1 MPEYFHNSTYRST
14 FVKKMEYNIKKEQ
27 AVEMCQS
34 FVSVVTGKCIE
45 RAAGQGERVEVSVIQ
60 PHLVELS
67 RRISIHF
74 TKDGD
79 ANINI
84 APLKKDSSGGN
95 NLWQFIE
102 EYLPDYY
109 HRDDV
114 LHLDIY
120 SRYIDNE
127 EVDESDLQWIYQDFG
142 SDKKKVEE
150 EIDRLEKQFAYE
162 ALMNWLESHE
172 PDSWK

>member
-1 MPEYFHNSTYRST
+1 MR
-14 FVKKMEYNIKKEQ
+14 KKMEYNIKKEQ

-45 RAAGQGERVEVSVIQ
+45 RAAEQGERVEVSVIQ
-60 PHLVELS
+60 PHLEELS
-67 RRISIHF
+67 RRISIRF

-84 APLKKDSSGGN
+84 APLKMDYTKS

-109 HRDDV
+109 HRDEV
-114 LHLDIY
+114 LRSDILCRYLDKE
-120 SRYIDNE
+120 D
-127 EVDESDLQWIYQDFG
+127 VDESDLQWIFQEFG
-142 SDKKKVEE
+142 SDKTKVQDALE
-150 EIDRLEKQFAYE
+150 RLDMELAYE
-162 ALMNWLESHE
+162 ALLNWLESHE
-172 PDSWK
+172 PDSWQ

>member
-1 MPEYFHNSTYRST
+1 
-14 FVKKMEYNIKKEQ
+14 MEYNIKKEQ

-45 RAAGQGERVEVSVIQ
+45 RAAEEGERVEVSVIQ
-60 PHLVELS
+60 PHIAELS
-67 RRISIHF
+67 RRISIRF

-84 APLKKDSSGGN
+84 APLQKNSGSKN

-114 LHLDIY
+114 LHQDIY
-120 SRYIDNE
+120 TRYIENE
-127 EVDESDLQWIYQDFG
+127 EVDENDLQWIYQDFG
-142 SDKKKVEE
+142 SDMKKVKEE
-150 EIDRLEKQFAYE
+150 ADRLEKQFAYE
-162 ALMNWLESHE
+162 ALTNWLESHE
-172 PDSWK
+172 PNSW

>member
-1 MPEYFHNSTYRST
+1 MPEYFNNSPCRST
-14 FVKKMEYNIKKEQ
+14 FAEKMEYNIKKEQ
-27 AVEMCQS
+27 AVDMCQS

-45 RAAGQGERVEVSVIQ
+45 RAAEQGERVEVSVIQ
-60 PHLVELS
+60 PHLTELS
-67 RRISIHF
+67 RHISIQF

-79 ANINI
+79 ASINV
-84 APLKKDSSGGN
+84 APLKKNFSSG
-95 NLWQFIE
+95 NLQQFIE

-142 SDKKKVEE
+142 SDKKKIEE
-150 EIDRLEKQFAYE
+150 EIDRLEMQFAYE
-162 ALMNWLESHE
+162 ALLNWLESHE
-172 PDSWK
+172 PNSWK

>member
-1 MPEYFHNSTYRST
+1 MPEFFDNSPCRST
-14 FVKKMEYNIKKEQ
+14 FAEKMEYNIKKEQ

-34 FVSVVTGKCIE
+34 FVSVIIGKSFE
-45 RAAGQGERVEVSVIQ
+45 RAAEQGERVEISIIQ
-60 PHLVELS
+60 PHQAELS
-67 RRISIHF
+67 RRISIQF

-79 ANINI
+79 ANTNI
-84 APLKKDSSGGN
+84 YPLKKEYTSE
-95 NLWQFIE
+95 NLWKFIE

-114 LHLDIY
+114 LHWDIY

-127 EVDESDLQWIYQDFG
+127 EVDGSDLQWIYQDFG

-172 PDSWK
+172 PDSW

>member
-1 MPEYFHNSTYRST
+1 MPENFSNSTCRST
-14 FVKKMEYNIKKEQ
+14 FVEKMEYNIKKEQ

-45 RAAGQGERVEVSVIQ
+45 RAAGHGERVEVSVIQ

-67 RRISIHF
+67 RRISIRF

-84 APLKKDSSGGN
+84 APLKKNSSSRN

-142 SDKKKVEE
+142 SDKEKVEE

>member
-1 MPEYFHNSTYRST
+1 MPEYFLYRLCRSI
-14 FVKKMEYNIKKEQ
+14 FAEKMEYNIKKEQ

-34 FVSVVTGKCIE
+34 FVSVVTGKCME
-45 RAAGQGERVEVSVIQ
+45 KAAEQGERVEVSVIQ
-60 PHLVELS
+60 PHLAELS
-67 RRISIHF
+67 RRISIQF
-74 TKDGD
+74 AKDGD

-84 APLKKDSSGGN
+84 GPLKKDSRSGS
-95 NLWQFIE
+95 NLQQFIE

-120 SRYIDNE
+120 SRFIDNE
-127 EVDESDLQWIYQDFG
+127 EVNEDDLQWIYQDFG

-150 EIDRLEKQFAYE
+150 EIDRLEMQFAYE

-172 PDSWK
+172 PESW

>member
-1 MPEYFHNSTYRST
+1 MPDCLQTRIDRST
-14 FVKKMEYNIKKEQ
+14 FAEKMEYNIKKEQ
-27 AVEMCQS
+27 AVEMCQI

-45 RAAGQGERVEVSVIQ
+45 RAAEQGERVEVSVIH
-60 PHLVELS
+60 PHLAELS
-67 RRISIHF
+67 RRISIRF
-74 TKDGD
+74 TKASD
-79 ANINI
+79 ANII
-84 APLKKDSSGGN
+84 IDPLRSDSNSRS
-95 NLWQFIE
+95 NLQQFIE

-114 LHLDIY
+114 LHWDIY
-120 SRYIDNE
+120 SRFIDNE

-142 SDKKKVEE
+142 SDKNKVEE
-150 EIDRLEKQFAYE
+150 EKERLEIKFAYE

>member
-1 MPEYFHNSTYRST
+1 MPDFFDNSPCRST
-14 FVKKMEYNIKKEQ
+14 FAEKMEYNIKKEQ

-34 FVSVVTGKCIE
+34 FISVVTGKCIE
-45 RAAGQGERVEVSVIQ
+45 RAAEQGERVEVSVIQ
-60 PHLVELS
+60 PHLVDLS
-67 RRISIHF
+67 RHISIRF

-84 APLKKDSSGGN
+84 APLKKESSSGS

-114 LHLDIY
+114 LRSDILC
-120 SRYIDNE
+120 RYLDNE
-127 EVDESDLQWIYQDFG
+127 DVDESDLQWIYQEYG
-142 SDKKKVEE
+142 SDKTKVQDALE
-150 EIDRLEKQFAYE
+150 RLDMELAHE
-162 ALMNWLESHE
+162 ALLNWLESHE

>member
-1 MPEYFHNSTYRST
+1 MPDFFDNSPCRSI
-14 FVKKMEYNIKKEQ
+14 FAEKMEYNIKKEQ

-45 RAAGQGERVEVSVIQ
+45 RAAEQGERVEVSVIQ
-60 PHLVELS
+60 PHLAELS
-67 RRISIHF
+67 RRISIRF

-79 ANINI
+79 ANINV
-84 APLKKDSSGGN
+84 APLMKDSNSGS
-95 NLWQFIE
+95 NLQQFIE

-127 EVDESDLQWIYQDFG
+127 EMDENDLQWIYQDFG
-142 SDKKKVEE
+142 SDKKKVKE
-150 EIDRLEKQFAYE
+150 EIDRLEMRFAYD

>member
-1 MPEYFHNSTYRST
+1 MPVFFDFSSCRST
-14 FVKKMEYNIKKEQ
+14 FAEKMEYNIKKEQ

-45 RAAGQGERVEVSVIQ
+45 RAAEQGERVEVSVIQ
-60 PHLVELS
+60 PHLAELS
-67 RRISIHF
+67 RRISIRF

-79 ANINI
+79 ANINV
-84 APLKKDSSGGN
+84 APLMKDSNSGS
-95 NLWQFIE
+95 NLQQFIE

-127 EVDESDLQWIYQDFG
+127 EMDENDLQWIYQDFG
-142 SDKKKVEE
+142 SDKKKVKE
-150 EIDRLEKQFAYE
+150 EIDRLEMRFAYE

>member
-1 MPEYFHNSTYRST
+1 MPENFNNSTCRST
-14 FVKKMEYNIKKEQ
+14 FAEKMEYNIKKEQ

-45 RAAGQGERVEVSVIQ
+45 RAAEQGERVEVSN
-60 PHLVELS
+60 
-67 RRISIHF
+67 IS
-74 TKDGD
+74 
-79 ANINI
+79 
-84 APLKKDSSGGN
+84 PLKKDTSCGS
-95 NLWQFIE
+95 NLQQFIE

-120 SRYIDNE
+120 TRFIDNE

-172 PDSWK
+172 PDSW

>member
-1 MPEYFHNSTYRST
+1 
-14 FVKKMEYNIKKEQ
+14 MEYKIKKEQ

-45 RAAGQGERVEVSVIQ
+45 RAAEQGERVEVSVIQ
-60 PHLVELS
+60 PHIADLS
-67 RRISIHF
+67 RRISIGF

-84 APLKKDSSGGN
+84 APLKKKSNNEN

-102 EYLPDYY
+102 EFLPDYY

-114 LHLDIY
+114 LRSDILC
-120 SRYIDNE
+120 RYIDNE
-127 EVDESDLQWIYQDFG
+127 EVDECDLQWIYHEFG
-142 SDKKKVEE
+142 SDKRKVQDALKHLDME
-150 EIDRLEKQFAYE
+150 LAYE
-162 ALMNWLESHE
+162 ALINWLEDHE
-172 PDSWK
+172 PESW

>member
-1 MPEYFHNSTYRST
+1 MPENFCKSTCRST
-14 FVKKMEYNIKKEQ
+14 FAEKMEYNIKKEQ

-34 FVSVVTGKCIE
+34 FISVVTGKCIE
-45 RAAGQGERVEVSVIQ
+45 RAAEQGERVEVSVIQ
-60 PHLVELS
+60 PHLVDLS
-67 RRISIHF
+67 RHISIRF

-84 APLKKDSSGGN
+84 APLKKESSSGS

-114 LHLDIY
+114 LHSDIY

-142 SDKKKVEE
+142 SDKKKIEE
-150 EIDRLEKQFAYE
+150 ELDRLEKQFAYE
-162 ALMNWLESHE
+162 ALMNWLENHE
-172 PDSWK
+172 PNSW

>member
-1 MPEYFHNSTYRST
+1 MPEYFCNSTCRST
-14 FVKKMEYNIKKEQ
+14 FVEKMEYNIKKEQ

-34 FVSVVTGKCIE
+34 FVSVVTGKSIE

-67 RRISIHF
+67 RRISIRF

-142 SDKKKVEE
+142 SDKEKVEE

>member
-1 MPEYFHNSTYRST
+1 MPEIFVNSPCRST
-14 FVKKMEYNIKKEQ
+14 FVEKMEYNIKKEQ

-45 RAAGQGERVEVSVIQ
+45 RAAEQGERVEVSLIQ
-60 PHLVELS
+60 PHLTELS
-67 RRISIHF
+67 RRITIQF

-84 APLKKDSSGGN
+84 IPLKKVLSSGN
-95 NLWQFIE
+95 NLWLFIE

-114 LHLDIY
+114 LHLNIY

-150 EIDRLEKQFAYE
+150 EIDRLEKKFAYE

-172 PDSWK
+172 HDKW

>member
-1 MPEYFHNSTYRST
+1 
-14 FVKKMEYNIKKEQ
+14 MEYNIKKEQ
-27 AVEMCQS
+27 SVEMCQS

-45 RAAGQGERVEVSVIQ
+45 RAAEQGERVEVSVNQ
-60 PHLVELS
+60 PHLAELS
-67 RRISIHF
+67 HRISIQF

-84 APLKKDSSGGN
+84 TPLKRKSSSGN
-95 NLWQFIE
+95 HLWQFIE

-172 PDSWK
+172 PDS

>member
-1 MPEYFHNSTYRST
+1 MPDFFDNSPCRST
-14 FVKKMEYNIKKEQ
+14 FAEKMKYNIKKEQ

-45 RAAGQGERVEVSVIQ
+45 RVAEQGERVEVSVIQ
-60 PHLVELS
+60 PHLAELS
-67 RRISIHF
+67 RHISIQF

-79 ANINI
+79 ANINV
-84 APLKKDSSGGN
+84 APFKKDFTSG
-95 NLWQFIE
+95 NLWHFIE

-120 SRYIDNE
+120 TRYIDNE

-150 EIDRLEKQFAYE
+150 EIDRMEKQFAYE

-172 PDSWK
+172 PNSW

>member
-1 MPEYFHNSTYRST
+1 MPGNFCNSTCRSI
-14 FVKKMEYNIKKEQ
+14 FAEKMEYNIKKEQ

-45 RAAGQGERVEVSVIQ
+45 KAAEQGERVDVSVIQ
-60 PHLVELS
+60 PHLAELS
-67 RRISIHF
+67 RHISIRF

-84 APLKKDSSGGN
+84 APLKKDSSSGN
-95 NLWQFIE
+95 NLWQFLE

-120 SRYIDNE
+120 CITQMIPNSILSAQYLMKHYYFYQIKKSFSRSIIC
-127 EVDESDLQWIYQDFG
+127 LQ
-142 SDKKKVEE
+142 
-150 EIDRLEKQFAYE
+150 
-162 ALMNWLESHE
+162 
-172 PDSWK
+172 

>member
-1 MPEYFHNSTYRST
+1 MPEYFYNSPCRST
-14 FVKKMEYNIKKEQ
+14 FAEKMEYNIKKEQ

-45 RAAGQGERVEVSVIQ
+45 RAAEQGERVEVSVIQ
-60 PHLVELS
+60 PHLAELS
-67 RRISIHF
+67 RRISIQF

-84 APLKKDSSGGN
+84 IPLKNFFTSG
-95 NLWQFIE
+95 NLQQFIE

-114 LHLDIY
+114 LRSDILC
-120 SRYIDNE
+120 RYLDNE
-127 EVDESDLQWIYQDFG
+127 DVDESDLQWIYQEFG
-142 SDKKKVEE
+142 SDKTKV
-150 EIDRLEKQFAYE
+150 QE
-162 ALMNWLESHE
+162 ALERLDMELAHEALLNWLESHE

>member
-1 MPEYFHNSTYRST
+1 MPEYLVTRTNRSS
-14 FVKKMEYNIKKEQ
+14 FVEKMEYNVKKEQ

-34 FVSVVTGKCIE
+34 FVSVITGKCFE
-45 RAAGQGERVEVSVIQ
+45 KAAEQGERVEVSVIQ
-60 PHLVELS
+60 PHLAELS
-67 RRISIHF
+67 RRISIRF

-84 APLKKDSSGGN
+84 APLKQRSSCGN
-95 NLWQFIE
+95 NLQQFIE

-127 EVDESDLQWIYQDFG
+127 ELDESDLQWIYQDFG
-142 SDKKKVEE
+142 SDKKNVEE
-150 EIDRLEKQFAYE
+150 EIDRLEMKFAYE
-162 ALMNWLESHE
+162 ALLNWLESHE
-172 PDSWK
+172 PDSW

>member
-1 MPEYFHNSTYRST
+1 MPESFVFLLCRST
-14 FVKKMEYNIKKEQ
+14 FAEKMEYNIKKEQ
-27 AVEMCQS
+27 AVEMCLS

-45 RAAGQGERVEVSVIQ
+45 RAAEQGERIEISVIQ
-60 PHLVELS
+60 PHLTELS
-67 RRISIHF
+67 RRISIGF

-84 APLKKDSSGGN
+84 APLKKQSSCGS

-114 LHLDIY
+114 LHMDIY
-120 SRYIDNE
+120 TRYIDNE

-150 EIDRLEKQFAYE
+150 EINRLEIQFAYE

-172 PDSWK
+172 TDSWK

>member
-1 MPEYFHNSTYRST
+1 MPDYFDNTLCRST
-14 FVKKMEYNIKKEQ
+14 FAEKMEYNIKKEQ
-27 AVEMCQS
+27 AIEMCQS

-45 RAAGQGERVEVSVIQ
+45 RAAEQGERVEVSVIQ
-60 PHLVELS
+60 PHLADLS
-67 RRISIHF
+67 RHISIRF

-84 APLKKDSSGGN
+84 VPLKKDSSSGS
-95 NLWQFIE
+95 NLQQFIE
-102 EYLPDYY
+102 KYLPDYD

-127 EVDESDLQWIYQDFG
+127 ELDDNDLQWIYQDFG
-142 SDKKKVEE
+142 SDKEKVEE
-150 EIDRLEKQFAYE
+150 EIERLETQFAYE
-162 ALMNWLESHE
+162 ALLNWLESHE
-172 PDSWK
+172 PDSW

>member
-1 MPEYFHNSTYRST
+1 
-14 FVKKMEYNIKKEQ
+14 
-27 AVEMCQS
+27 MCQS

-45 RAAGQGERVEVSVIQ
+45 KAAEQGERVDVSVIQ

-67 RRISIHF
+67 RHISIRF

-84 APLKKDSSGGN
+84 APLKKDSSSGN
-95 NLWQFIE
+95 NLWQFLE

-120 SRYIDNE
+120 CITQMIPNSILSAQYLMKHYYFYQIKISFSRSIICL
-127 EVDESDLQWIYQDFG
+127 S
-142 SDKKKVEE
+142 
-150 EIDRLEKQFAYE
+150 
-162 ALMNWLESHE
+162 
-172 PDSWK
+172 

>member
-1 MPEYFHNSTYRST
+1 MPEYFVFLLCRCT
-14 FVKKMEYNIKKEQ
+14 FAEKMEYNIKKEQ
-27 AVEMCQS
+27 AIEMCQS

-45 RAAGQGERVEVSVIQ
+45 RAAEQGERVEVSVIQ
-60 PHLVELS
+60 PHLAKLS
-67 RRISIHF
+67 RRISIRF

-79 ANINI
+79 ANISI
-84 APLKKDSSGGN
+84 APLKKEFTSG
-95 NLWQFIE
+95 NLQQFIE

-127 EVDESDLQWIYQDFG
+127 DLDESDLQWIYQDFG

-150 EIDRLEKQFAYE
+150 EIDRLEMRFAYE
-162 ALMNWLESHE
+162 ALMNWLENHE
-172 PDSWK
+172 PDSW

>member
-1 MPEYFHNSTYRST
+1 MPDFFDFSSCRST
-14 FVKKMEYNIKKEQ
+14 FAEKMEYNIKKEQ

-45 RAAGQGERVEVSVIQ
+45 RAAEQGERVEVSVIQ
-60 PHLVELS
+60 PHLAELS
-67 RRISIHF
+67 RSISIRF

-79 ANINI
+79 ANINV
-84 APLKKDSSGGN
+84 APLMKDSNSGS
-95 NLWQFIE
+95 NLQQFIE

-120 SRYIDNE
+120 SKYIDNE
-127 EVDESDLQWIYQDFG
+127 EMDESDLQWIYQDFG
-142 SDKKKVEE
+142 SDKEKVKE
-150 EIDRLEKQFAYE
+150 EIDRLEKEFAYE
-162 ALMNWLESHE
+162 ALLNWLESHE
-172 PDSWK
+172 PDSW

>member
-1 MPEYFHNSTYRST
+1 MPEYYDNSLRRST
-14 FVKKMEYNIKKEQ
+14 FAEKMKYNIKKEQ

-34 FVSVVTGKCIE
+34 FVSEVTGKCIE
-45 RAAGQGERVEVSVIQ
+45 RVAEQGERVEVSVIQ
-60 PHLVELS
+60 PHHAELS
-67 RRISIHF
+67 RRISIQF
-74 TKDGD
+74 TEDGD

-84 APLKKDSSGGN
+84 VPVKKDSSSGN
-95 NLWQFIE
+95 KLWQFIG

-120 SRYIDNE
+120 SRNIDNE

-162 ALMNWLESHE
+162 ALMNWLEIHE
-172 PDSWK
+172 PDSW

>member
-1 MPEYFHNSTYRST
+1 MPDFFDFSSCRST
-14 FVKKMEYNIKKEQ
+14 FAEKMEYNIKKEQ

-45 RAAGQGERVEVSVIQ
+45 RAAEQGERVEVSVIQ
-60 PHLVELS
+60 PHLAELS
-67 RRISIHF
+67 RRISIRF
-74 TKDGD
+74 TKNGD
-79 ANINI
+79 ANINV
-84 APLKKDSSGGN
+84 APLMKDSNSGS
-95 NLWQFIE
+95 NLQQFIE

-127 EVDESDLQWIYQDFG
+127 EMDENDLQWIYQDFG
-142 SDKKKVEE
+142 SDKKKVKE
-150 EIDRLEKQFAYE
+150 EIDRLEMQFAYE

>member
-1 MPEYFHNSTYRST
+1 MPENFSNSTCRSI
-14 FVKKMEYNIKKEQ
+14 FVEKMEYNIKKEQ
-27 AVEMCQS
+27 AIEMCQS

-142 SDKKKVEE
+142 SDKEKVEE

-162 ALMNWLESHE
+162 ALMNWLESHK